1 MKLRLLSLL
10 VFLFAATSTV
20 NAQALLII
28 LFGDKLSTETFQA
41 GINADLSYTNFTG
54 VDGTN
59 YRTSWAFGAFF
70 EIKLSEN
77 WSLQPELTIK
87 TPGGAKNMPSEYYV
101 EQEIIDSTF
110 TDVNVTTSMNYI
122 SVPIYLKYT
131 TGHWGFGAGPM
142 FGYLTGATDT
152 YSGGTTFGDE
162 FSLDRDVRARYN
174 NWDVGFTVMVDFLFA
189 PEEKMQSTRLGL
201 KYYGSFTDIL
211 KENSGETVSNSIFL
225 LSLGIPIGGSDS
237 DE

>member
-1 MKLRLLSLL
+1 MKKVIYVILFSFSLIQ
-10 VFLFAATSTV
+10 FA

-28 LFGDKLSTETFQA
+28 LFGDELSTETLQA
-41 GINADLSYTNFTG
+41 GINADLSASNFTG
-54 VDGTN
+54 MNGTD
-59 YRTSWAFGAFF
+59 YRISWAFGAFF

-87 TPGGAKNMPSEYYV
+87 TPAGAKNMPSDYYL
-101 EQEIIDSTF
+101 EEEIIDTLF
-110 TDVNVTTSMNYI
+110 NDINVTTSMNYI
-122 SVPIYLKYT
+122 SIPIYLKYT

-152 YSGGTTFGDE
+152 YSGGTEFGDD
-162 FSLDRDVRARYN
+162 FSLDRKVKDRFN
-174 NWDVGFTVMVDFLFA
+174 NWDVGLTLMVDFLFA
-189 PEEKMQSTRLGL
+189 PEEKMRSTRLGL
-201 KYYGSFTDIL
+201 KYYMGLTDIL
-211 KENSGETVSNSIFL
+211 KDNSGGAVSNSIFL